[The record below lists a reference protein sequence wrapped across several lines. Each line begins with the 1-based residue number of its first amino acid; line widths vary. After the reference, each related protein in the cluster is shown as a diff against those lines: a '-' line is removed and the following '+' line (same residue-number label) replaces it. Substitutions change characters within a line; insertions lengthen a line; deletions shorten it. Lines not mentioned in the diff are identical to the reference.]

1 MNKFE
6 FTAVTWSSRD
16 SSSAAEAWYDNT
28 WEKHIHTY
36 AKKNLFSTG
45 HIWGEKNSGC
55 GTKYEH
61 KLEGENV
68 KMKRGRQLQGR
79 VDVTSDNLRLT
90 ATAAEAASVC
100 GVDAG
105 MWLEAGEGGA
115 VSVVSVAAC
124 VRACE
129 IVWARL

>member
-16 SSSAAEAWYDNT
+16 SSSAAEAWYDKT
-28 WEKHIHTY
+28 WKKHIYQKTY
-36 AKKNLFSTG
+36 LAQVIYTYGS
-45 HIWGEKNSGC
+45 

-61 KLEGENV
+61 KPGGENV
-68 KMKRGRQLQGR
+68 KIKHGRQLQGR
-79 VDVTSDNLRLT
+79 ADVTSDTLRLT

-115 VSVVSVAAC
+115 VSVVSVPAC

-129 IVWARL
+129 SVWAQL